1 MYKTYKFGETVQ
13 GFDIPVLNER
23 EIRAAAGIWFTL
35 MLIGINIV
43 IMKTSFLF
51 LKYLIVAFFVDFVI
65 RVAVSP
71 KLSPSLILGRLLVRN
86 QTPEYV
92 GARQK
97 FFAWMIGVILSSVML
112 VLIVIM
118 NTYSPVTGLICF
130 ACLIFLLFESAF
142 GICIGCKLYPLI
154 YKEKAR
160 YCPGEVCD
168 LNMKQDIQKT
178 SGIQLTALFLFIL
191 FIVLFVIFFNDLI
204 IMRPHALFGK

>member
-1 MYKTYKFGETVQ
+1 MNNFYKFGETVT
-13 GFDIPVLNER
+13 GYDIPVLNER

-35 MLIGINIV
+35 MLTGINIV
-43 IMKTSFLF
+43 LMKLNFVF
-51 LKYLIVAFFVDFVI
+51 LKYLIVAFFTDFVI

-92 GARQK
+92 GAQQK
-97 FFAWMIGVILSSVML
+97 FFAWMIGVVLSLVML

-118 NTYSPVTGLICF
+118 NTFSPVTGLICF

-168 LNMKQDIQKT
+168 LN
-178 SGIQLTALFLFIL
+178 
-191 FIVLFVIFFNDLI
+191 
-204 IMRPHALFGK
+204 P

>member
-1 MYKTYKFGETVQ
+1 MNSTYKFGETVT
-13 GFDIPVLNER
+13 GYDIPVLNER

-43 IMKTSFLF
+43 IMKTNFLF
-51 LKYLIVAFFVDFVI
+51 LKYLIIAFFADFMI
-65 RVAVSP
+65 RVVISP
-71 KLSPSLILGRLLVRN
+71 KFSPSLIIGRLLVRN
-86 QTPEYV
+86 QNPEYV

-97 FFAWMIGVILSSVML
+97 FFAWMIGVVLSFIML

-118 NTYSPVTGLICF
+118 NTFSPITGLICF

-168 LNMKQDIQKT
+168 VNMKHDIQKT
-178 SGIQLTALFLFIL
+178 SGFQFIILGL
-191 FIVLFVIFFNDLI
+191 FIVFVVAVVLFLNDFLQI
-204 IMRPHALFGK
+204 RPHSLF